1 MDDLGGKLTIFA
13 KHPCRSVFGAVN
25 GHHGESSHKKRH
37 PLASRVQTTAKGP
50 RSESIESEWEPFV
63 GKGWTRPLQICESWV
78 EHGASCGF
86 LEKIGMKNQQWIK
99 SATTWMFLWH
109 PNLVPGITASTCDFR
124 NHKFCSLTT
133 TRGLTSMLHVDNE
146 LAVQAFEIKKR
157 LICMYKEST
166 SRWGVPRVGV
176 PQNNCFIIP
185 WPFSLFEQY
194 YFRVSITNPE
204 SRGLDKG
211 YYPGECPLL
220 AIIILYN
227 FDIILVMP
235 TPSNNIQ

>member
-157 LICMYKEST
+157 LICTYKDEPFLQNTSFGRLEETVRVRSIQSHKTWLQKWVTCESFQT
-166 SRWGVPRVGV
+166 V
-176 PQNNCFIIP
+176 C
-185 WPFSLFEQY
+185 
-194 YFRVSITNPE
+194 
-204 SRGLDKG
+204 
-211 YYPGECPLL
+211 
-220 AIIILYN
+220 
-227 FDIILVMP
+227 
-235 TPSNNIQ
+235 